1 MKINRRITKH
11 IILLIKIMFM
21 IVSYSSL
28 VLVQQNIVDK
38 LNGLVWT
45 NLSTIAACIV
55 GLYVITKNIFSFL
68 RRKNHLNNLIDNRE
82 IDISIDFCFAFI
94 SLTISAIFMS
104 SNIINKEWLS
114 LVGYLTT
121 PIVLVLIN
129 IQTPLKAILKTIQ
142 DKYFFAIM
150 FIGNFL
156 LIIVVVFIEF
166 CYTIASATLN
176 SHKLFI
182 IIPLSIA
189 LMLVNCFILL
199 IHKVSFKKINNREL
213 QIILITN
220 VSVRLLY
227 LLLWLF
233 ICLLFIVQFGNSLED
248 CAIAVFPLCMSIPY
262 LLGISLSWIILK
274 NKRVHK

>member
-1 MKINRRITKH
+1 MKTNRRITKH

-21 IVSYSSL
+21 IVSYLSL
-28 VLVQQNIVDK
+28 VLVQQNIVGK
-38 LNGLVWT
+38 INGFVWT
-45 NLSTIAACIV
+45 DLSTTAACIV

-68 RRKNHLNNLIDNRE
+68 RRKNHRNNFIDNRE
-82 IDISIDFCFAFI
+82 IDISIDFCFAVI

-121 PIVLVLIN
+121 PLVLVLIN
-129 IQTPLKAILKTIQ
+129 IQTPLKAILKTIRN
-142 DKYFFAIM
+142 KFNFALM

-166 CYTIASATLN
+166 CYTFASATLN
-176 SHKLFI
+176 SHNLLI
-182 IIPLSIA
+182 IILLSFA

-199 IHKVSFKKINNREL
+199 IHKVSFKKINSKEL
-213 QIILITN
+213 RIILMTN
-220 VSVRLLY
+220 ASIRVLY

-233 ICLLFIVQFGNSLED
+233 ICLLFLNFALTI
-248 CAIAVFPLCMSIPY
+248 FPLCMSIPY
-262 LLGISLSWIILK
+262 LLGISISCIILK
-274 NKRVHK
+274 KNNAL

>member
-1 MKINRRITKH
+1 MKTNRRITKH

-21 IVSYSSL
+21 IVSYLSL

-45 NLSTIAACIV
+45 NLSTIAAYIV

-82 IDISIDFCFAFI
+82 IDISIDFCFAVI

-104 SNIINKEWLS
+104 INIINKEWLS

-142 DKYFFAIM
+142 DKYLFAIM

-156 LIIVVVFIEF
+156 LIVVVVFFEF
-166 CYTIASATLN
+166 CYTIASAKLN

-189 LMLVNCFILL
+189 LMLVNCLILL
-199 IHKVSFKKINNREL
+199 IHKVSFKKINSRDL

-220 VSVRLLY
+220 VSIRLLY
-227 LLLWLF
+227 LLPWLF
-233 ICLLFIVQFGNSLED
+233 ICLLFIVQFGNSLKD
-248 CAIAVFPLCMSIPY
+248 CAIAIFPLCMSIPY
-262 LLGISLSWIILK
+262 QLGISLSWIILK
-274 NKRVHK
+274 RKSAL